1 LIFSFFSGR
10 WVRVRVAVVAVM
22 VVVEDQTHPPPPTTT
37 TRRIRLHFATMVVE
51 VVGDRTP
58 S

>member
-22 VVVEDQTHPPPPTTT
+22 VVVEDQTHPPPT